1 MKKFSVH
8 SITIRYFIVAA
19 LSIILPICI
28 FFLIAQK
35 INLNTS
41 LVQKRESDLATLNT
55 FSGNV
60 TTYLN
65 SVQAI
70 GSLIASDPNVKE
82 FLDSS
87 YKQSEN
93 QGKIIYKSMNNQDYL
108 QPYATVLDGIVAL
121 SLMDSDFFFV
131 GEQTLNLNRL
141 TYFFND
147 TTKQEFTTSSQSSHW
162 TKTFSIEVLKNKQ
175 VYKVF
180 SLLVPSLDENGHILG
195 YVTLF
200 VETSFFNRLLQP
212 YHDKI
217 YVVEGTNIIGSK
229 ENLPASTN
237 LFTEME
243 ISYSLLLEDSSVII
257 PTSDDSLVI
266 TTRFFP
272 ELDIHL
278 LLVSSYQDLIKE
290 LPYSFPSLITF
301 AIYGIFLAILI
312 SIIIARLQTKHILEL
327 KNVMNRMK
335 KGNLSIR
342 FQPKSRDEIAELGM
356 TFNSLLDRIQE
367 LMEEQKQNQKAKR
380 KMELQMIQEQVKPHF
395 LYNVLEMIS
404 SMIRCDMNQEALSSI
419 ENLSSFYRISLNKGS
434 AIISISQEIKVL
446 ENYLCLQKKRYIEF
460 MDYVLAFSPDIFCYT
475 IPKLTLQPLIENSIY
490 HGIKEKDSKGTICVS
505 GYLSEGRVVIEVYD
519 NGIGISEEKQKEIL
533 HSIHSNDSNPDNHFG
548 VASVVK
554 RLNIYYNNQVTFQID
569 SKLSEYTCII
579 LSFPAQEYIKN
590 Y

>member
-28 FFLIAQK
+28 FFQIAQK

-41 LVQKRESDLATLNT
+41 LAQKKESDLATLNT
-55 FSGNV
+55 FSGNI
-60 TTYLN
+60 TTYLE
-65 SVQAI
+65 SVQAV
-70 GSLIASDPNVKE
+70 GSLIASDLAVKE
-82 FLDSS
+82 FLASS
-87 YKQSEN
+87 RSKSEQ
-93 QGKIIYKSMNNQDYL
+93 QGKIIYKSMDNQAYL
-108 QPYATVLDGIVAL
+108 QPYTQALDGIAAL
-121 SLMDSDFFFV
+121 SLMDPDFFFV
-131 GEQTLNLNRL
+131 GEQTLDLNRL

-147 TTKQEFTTSSQSSHW
+147 TTKQELTASSLPYHW
-162 TKTFSIEVLKNKQ
+162 TKTFSIEILKNKQ

-180 SLLVPSLDENGHILG
+180 SLLVPSLDKDGHTLG
-195 YVTLF
+195 YVALF
-200 VETSFFNRLLQP
+200 VEASFFNKLLQT

-217 YVVEGTNIIGSK
+217 YVVEGTSIIGSK
-229 ENLPASTN
+229 DNLPVPTN
-237 LFTEME
+237 LFTKMK
-243 ISYSLLLEDSSVII
+243 ISYSLLLEDSSVIL

-272 ELDIHL
+272 ELDVHL
-278 LLVSSYQDLIKE
+278 LLVSSYQDFIRE

-301 AIYGIFLAILI
+301 TIYGIFLAVLI
-312 SIIIARLQTKHILEL
+312 SMVITRLQTKHILAL

-342 FQPKSRDEIAELGM
+342 FQPKSRDEIAELGI

-404 SMIRCDMNQEALSSI
+404 SMIRCDMNQEALISI

-434 AIISISQEIKVL
+434 PVISISQEVRLL
-446 ENYLCLQKKRYIEF
+446 ENYLSLQKKRYIEF
-460 MDYVLAFSPDIFCYT
+460 MDYVLAFSPDISGYT

-533 HSIHSNDSNPDNHFG
+533 RSIHSDAMNPDNHFG

-569 SKLSEYTCII
+569 SKLSEYTCMI